1 MTYVKNKFA
10 FFLLVT
16 LLIFN
21 LSGCAPLVVGA
32 AVGAVG
38 GFAASRDTIQGDSDK
53 PYESLWNA
61 AVKVAQ
67 IRGKI
72 RREDAYSG
80 TIQSDAESTLVWI
93 RLIRLTRSTTR
104 IRISSRRYHFPNLAL
119 AQNLYVKIIEEAR

>member
-1 MTYVKNKFA
+1 MKRKLL
-10 FFLLVT
+10 FFVVAP
-16 LLIFN
+16 LLILN
-21 LSGCAPLVVGA
+21 LAACAPLIVGA

-38 GFAASRDTIQGDSDK
+38 GYAISHDTIQGDSDK

-80 TIQSDAESTLVWI
+80 RS
-93 RLIRLTRSTTR
+93 RLT
-104 IRISSRRYHFPNLAL
+104 PNQAWFG
-119 AQNLYVKIIEEAR
+119 